1 MEQAVIKLDNQLCIL
16 TYRDSKNTKDYGLGY
31 ALDYVVNSWNT
42 FIEEDNG
49 SEFDFERL
57 IKILDI
63 DFDTSL
69 ECGFNIIDIDEELK
83 MPFPKAR

>member
-1 MEQAVIKLDNQLCIL
+1 MEQAIIRLDNQLCIL
-16 TYRDSKNTKDYGLGY
+16 TYRDTKDYGLGY

-57 IKILDI
+57 IKILDT

-83 MPFPKAR
+83 TPFPKVA